1 MFLLNGNPLPL
12 DIPFVH
18 DGVQYPANW
27 LRLTTWE
34 EKAAI
39 GITEVGDPVS
49 VDDRFYYV
57 SMQGD
62 PVAKDLTMLKE
73 NFKKQ
78 VDQTT
83 YMMLQPTD
91 WYIIR
96 KQETDTEIP
105 AKIATHRNTIR
116 TTNENNKIAIDGATT
131 IDELKVVVDQIPSS
145 WPILDLVVT

>member
-39 GITEVGDPVS
+39 GIIEVGDPVG

-62 PVAKDLTMLKE
+62 SVAKDLIMLKE

-91 WYIIR
+91 WYVIR
-96 KQETDTEIP
+96 KQETGTEIP
-105 AKIATHRNTIR
+105 TKIATHRNTIR